1 MFVFRVDGYFLYDVF
16 ENLFKRGEFYCNI
29 WVMIGF
35 VDDEVF
41 IFILSIFDKFG
52 GYDVYFYEV
61 LLDEFSLGFFYRE
74 KV

>member
-1 MFVFRVDGYFLYDVF
+1 
-16 ENLFKRGEFYCNI
+16 
-29 WVMIGF
+29 MIGF
-35 VDDEVF
+35 VYDEVF

-61 LLDEFSLGFFYRE
+61 LLDEFSLGFFNRE